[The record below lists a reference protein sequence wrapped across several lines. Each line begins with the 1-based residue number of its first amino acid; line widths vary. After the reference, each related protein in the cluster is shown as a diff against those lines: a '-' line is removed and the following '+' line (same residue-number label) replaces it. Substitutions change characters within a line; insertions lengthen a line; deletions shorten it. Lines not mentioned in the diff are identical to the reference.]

1 MAIPGYGTTYTNDPT
16 AVLASQHG
24 YITIP
29 VTVAS
34 GEGECEKGQV
44 LGIVTASGKYA
55 KYDDGAADGTE
66 VAVAI
71 LADKV
76 DATSS
81 DQLCNAYVRGLFVT
95 ARLTGLDANGQTDL
109 NAREIGSLILI

>member
-1 MAIPGYGTTYTNDPT
+1 MIPGYGTPVSNDPT
-16 AVLASQHG
+16 SILASQHG
-24 YITIP
+24 WILEP
-29 VTVAS
+29 VTIAS

-44 LGIVTASGKYA
+44 LGIVTATGKYA
-55 KYDDGAADGTE
+55 KYDDLAADGTE

-81 DQLCNAYVRGLFVT
+81 DQLCNAYVRGYFVT
-95 ARLTGLDANGQTDL
+95 AKLTGMDANGLADL
-109 NAREIGSLILI
+109 NGREIGLKTLI